1 MQTLEFTF
9 VLKDSLI
16 WNIFSYL
23 LRQKKITILLM
34 LKNAALILIAS
45 LLALYAIHYRL
56 IKSRTVRVKKEN
68 DRTLDRDSNVYST

>member
-1 MQTLEFTF
+1 
-9 VLKDSLI
+9 
-16 WNIFSYL
+16 
-23 LRQKKITILLM
+23 M